1 MCPSLCPYICMQYMH
16 MKFPENNRM
25 FCHCSASC
33 INTDAALKV
42 SCGCSKHRQLLHVPR
57 CMLHALLPSLMQNIH
72 KYSTTATLLCI
83 YAAPWSCSMALSI
96 EWVGDKGG
104 GMGGKDGLYS
114 SIQSCCKPGKRS
126 NNSSTTGKGGV
137 NGCPPLSLSL

>member
-1 MCPSLCPYICMQYMH
+1 MS
-16 MKFPENNRM
+16 
-25 FCHCSASC
+25 
-33 INTDAALKV
+33 
-42 SCGCSKHRQLLHVPR
+42 
-57 CMLHALLPSLMQNIH
+57 
-72 KYSTTATLLCI
+72 
-83 YAAPWSCSMALSI
+83 LSI

-137 NGCPPLSLSL
+137 NGFPSTLSLSLEKKRTTERESSRVDVQE